1 MAIISFC
8 KFHKVFYKTLLI
20 STDLLA
26 NPHHYL
32 WSKNQKTWCFF
43 VHGHIKLIL
52 QTLSLYTYT
61 FEKEIFMKFMFKQ
74 VSIQKYEAEILVL
87 MN

>member
-1 MAIISFC
+1 M
-8 KFHKVFYKTLLI
+8 V
-20 STDLLA
+20 
-26 NPHHYL
+26 
-32 WSKNQKTWCFF
+32 FF